1 MMGNYHARC
10 GAGEKPEVETPE
22 AYLSLFGKIPEFPQ
36 KISTCRKYNISTTIV
51 LQSIAQ
57 IKMLYKDDYETI
69 IGNCDTSICLGTNE
83 QTTAEYFSKKLGV
96 GTITTKSSS
105 FQVGKQGGTTS
116 RQQTKRELMLPDEI
130 MTMPFNKCIVMMR
143 GIDPFYD
150 NKYPL
155 ENHPQFMNTGDGD
168 KKNFY
173 FLEKD
178 PEFLCVDKTEE
189 YTDDAVADNID
200 DSPEKLKPKTLEEV
214 LGDLL
219 LNIPEEDGYYLIK
232 DADRSQSEIKKSM
245 FRSIKAKFEEKIKES
260 IEKKEKTAFF
270 DGKEMDV
277 SMLRGMAVKAM
288 RSYGEFIND
297 VAIACDGLSGSGH
310 LCCTAAKDDDCN
322 VVKVMKN
329 MNLQSENK
337 TKDSITDFKVYKIK
351 EELSEDKFDK
361 FKKGCQLGAGTVASA
376 KAVEAEDIDFDD
388 YA

>member
-1 MMGNYHARC
+1 
-10 GAGEKPEVETPE
+10 
-22 AYLSLFGKIPEFPQ
+22 
-36 KISTCRKYNISTTIV
+36 
-51 LQSIAQ
+51 
-57 IKMLYKDDYETI
+57 MLYKDDYETI

-232 DADRSQSEIKKSM
+232 DADRSPSEVKKSM
-245 FRSIKAKFEEKIKES
+245 FRSIKAKFENGVLTLDVPKKEAKPAVE
-260 IEKKEKTAFF
+260 EKKT
-270 DGKEMDV
+270 
-277 SMLRGMAVKAM
+277 
-288 RSYGEFIND
+288 I
-297 VAIACDGLSGSGH
+297 AIEG
-310 LCCTAAKDDDCN
+310 
-322 VVKVMKN
+322 
-329 MNLQSENK
+329 
-337 TKDSITDFKVYKIK
+337 
-351 EELSEDKFDK
+351 
-361 FKKGCQLGAGTVASA
+361 
-376 KAVEAEDIDFDD
+376 
-388 YA
+388 

>member
-1 MMGNYHARC
+1 M
-10 GAGEKPEVETPE
+10 
-22 AYLSLFGKIPEFPQ
+22 
-36 KISTCRKYNISTTIV
+36 
-51 LQSIAQ
+51 
-57 IKMLYKDDYETI
+57 
-69 IGNCDTSICLGTNE
+69 
-83 QTTAEYFSKKLGV
+83 
-96 GTITTKSSS
+96 
-105 FQVGKQGGTTS
+105 
-116 RQQTKRELMLPDEI
+116 
-130 MTMPFNKCIVMMR
+130 
-143 GIDPFYD
+143 
-150 NKYPL
+150 
-155 ENHPQFMNTGDGD
+155 
-168 KKNFY
+168 
-173 FLEKD
+173 
-178 PEFLCVDKTEE
+178 
-189 YTDDAVADNID
+189 
-200 DSPEKLKPKTLEEV
+200 

-232 DADRSQSEIKKSM
+232 DADKSPSEIKKSM
-245 FRSIKAKFEEKIKES
+245 FRSIKKDFEEKIKEA
-260 IEKKEKTAFF
+260 IEKKHKTAFF

-376 KAVEAEDIDFDD
+376 KISDVDDVDFD
-388 YA
+388 Y

>member
-232 DADRSQSEIKKSM
+232 DADRSPSEIKKSM
-245 FRSIKAKFEEKIKES
+245 FRSIKKDFEEKIEEA
-260 IEKKEKTAFF
+260 IEKQDKTAFF

-329 MNLQSENK
+329 MNLQSETK
-337 TKDSITDFKVYKIK
+337 TKDSITVVI
-351 EELSEDKFDK
+351 
-361 FKKGCQLGAGTVASA
+361 
-376 KAVEAEDIDFDD
+376 
-388 YA
+388 